1 MKSSTKNSWIKAF
14 KSKKMLALFSMM
26 IPGLIYLLIN
36 NYLPMVGVVIA
47 FKRYDF
53 SKGIIRSPWCGL
65 KNFTYLFQTG
75 DALTIMKNTVLY
87 NFSFIVLGNILAV
100 AISIMLNLLKG
111 KMNKKVYQTLILVP
125 YLVSMVI
132 VSYITYGFLSTE
144 SGFLNRMIEAF
155 GGKAVNWYI
164 TPDYWPFILIFIY
177 LWKHF
182 GYNSILYYATVIG
195 IDTSLY
201 EAAAID
207 GAGKWKQVWHI
218 TLPGLKTTI
227 ITLVLL
233 AVGRM
238 FFSDFGLFYQVPMH
252 SGLISNVTDT
262 IDVYVYKALLQLND
276 IGRSAAAGFV
286 QSALGFILIVI
297 VNKIVRK
304 VDEESALF

>member
-1 MKSSTKNSWIKAF
+1 
-14 KSKKMLALFSMM
+14 
-26 IPGLIYLLIN
+26 
-36 NYLPMVGVVIA
+36 
-47 FKRYDF
+47 
-53 SKGIIRSPWCGL
+53 
-65 KNFTYLFQTG
+65 
-75 DALTIMKNTVLY
+75 
-87 NFSFIVLGNILAV
+87 
-100 AISIMLNLLKG
+100 
-111 KMNKKVYQTLILVP
+111 
-125 YLVSMVI
+125 
-132 VSYITYGFLSTE
+132 
-144 SGFLNRMIEAF
+144 MIEAF

-238 FFSDFGLFYQVPMH
+238 FFSD
-252 SGLISNVTDT
+252 T